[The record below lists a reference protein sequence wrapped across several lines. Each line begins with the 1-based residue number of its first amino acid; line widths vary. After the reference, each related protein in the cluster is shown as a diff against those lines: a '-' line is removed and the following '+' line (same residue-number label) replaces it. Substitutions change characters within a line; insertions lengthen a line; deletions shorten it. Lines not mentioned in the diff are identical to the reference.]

1 MLGILLAGV
10 TGANAFTLADG
21 SSGSLS
27 QTAVNNLAEEY
38 RWNSPVLTYS
48 YDESFLNY
56 FGSNGVAVH
65 GHGYGWHFGVSSLD
79 RRICRGLCM
88 TKSSAPNRSGESR
101 RRFRH
106 QIISVTCAD

>member
-1 MLGILLAGV
+1 MLNFLNRTVLVLGILLAGV

-27 QTAVNNLAEEY
+27 QTAVNNLGEEY

-56 FGSNGVAVH
+56 FGSNGVVAVEKAMEILNSIPPA
-65 GHGYGWHFGVSSLD
+65 SS
-79 RRICRGLCM
+79 IK
-88 TKSSAPNRSGESR
+88 TS
-101 RRFRH
+101 
-106 QIISVTCAD
+106 